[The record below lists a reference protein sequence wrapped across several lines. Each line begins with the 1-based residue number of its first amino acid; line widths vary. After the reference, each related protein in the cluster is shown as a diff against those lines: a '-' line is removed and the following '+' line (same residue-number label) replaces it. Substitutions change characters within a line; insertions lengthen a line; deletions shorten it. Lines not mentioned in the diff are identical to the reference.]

1 MIEVNIELEEEIK
14 KYEFPESWDD
24 VTVDKFI
31 KVYQL
36 RSDESNTEIESSCK
50 LLSAISGIDMD
61 TLFAMDIEDFKNL
74 VSNLK
79 FISTEIQKSD
89 VEYIEVEGEQYYLYS
104 DFNKLTTGEV
114 ITIETLLDSASGNFY
129 NIMPELLCLFLRKKK
144 DDKYEK
150 FTTDMLKRKEMFKQI
165 PITQIYHIF
174 SFFLTGRNTS
184 NDNTKDYT
192 SEPFQ

>member
-1 MIEVNIELEEEIK
+1 MIEVNIELEEETK

-24 VTVDKFI
+24 VNVDKFI
-31 KVYQL
+31 KIYQL
-36 RSDESNTEIESSCK
+36 RSDNSSTEIESSCK

-61 TLFAMDIEDFKNL
+61 ILFAMDIEDFKNL
-74 VSNLK
+74 IFNLK
-79 FISTEIQKSD
+79 FISTEVQKSD
-89 VEYIEVEGEQYYLYS
+89 VDYIELEGDRYYLYS

-114 ITIETLLDSASGNFY
+114 ITIETLLEAASNDFY

-144 DDKYEK
+144 DGKYEK
-150 FTTDMLKRKEMFKQI
+150 FTTDMLKRKEMFKQV

-174 SFFLTGRNTS
+174 NFFINGRSISKN
-184 NDNTKDYT
+184 NTKDYT

>member
-129 NIMPELLCLFLRKKK
+129 NIMPELLCLSLRKKK